1 MNIENVKLENDFIAR
16 LREVAKKYKEKKSKE
31 Q

>member
-1 MNIENVKLENDFIAR
+1 MKNVKLENDFIAR